1 MTSHILVPCGLLC
14 ISQLYIRLG
23 THELEEQNARSE
35 KQQPQQGGGCLL
47 CSLHLLQW
55 PCPLGFP
62 GYLLDPFRH
71 SKMNLKPLQSE
82 QGGSQRGSG
91 KGGMERGIRIESK
104 SREVCSPLV
113 CNFQNDSRTGAK
125 VRESKAL
132 APQPAVAG
140 KPGARRTPAHINQ
153 Q

>member
-1 MTSHILVPCGLLC
+1 MTSHVLVPCGLLC
-14 ISQLYIRLG
+14 ISQLNIRLG
-23 THELEEQNARSE
+23 THELEEQSAHPE
-35 KQQPQQGGGCLL
+35 KQQPHQGGVASCVLST
-47 CSLHLLQW
+47 CSSG

-82 QGGSQRGSG
+82 QGGARGEVGRGVWKGGSG
-91 KGGMERGIRIESK
+91 WKSK
-104 SREVCSPLV
+104 SGEVCSPLV

-140 KPGARRTPAHINQ
+140 KPGARRTPTHINQ

>member
-1 MTSHILVPCGLLC
+1 MNLRNGMHVPRSSSPSEEELPLVFSPP
-14 ISQLYIRLG
+14 
-23 THELEEQNARSE
+23 A
-35 KQQPQQGGGCLL
+35 PAA
-47 CSLHLLQW
+47 
-55 PCPLGFP
+55 PVPLGFP

-71 SKMNLKPLQSE
+71 SKVNLKPLQSE

-91 KGGMERGIRIESK
+91 KGGMERGIRMESK
-104 SREVCSPLV
+104 SGEVCSPLV

-140 KPGARRTPAHINQ
+140 KPGAHRTPAPVNQ